1 MTSLPGIVIGASGLD
16 LMAVTPY
23 DCAHWGRAVLADPGK
38 RIVVSER
45 NVFETSSYINL
56 RLFDVNVPQKKSSN
70 RNGTLC
76 LFPEELVDSE
86 V

>member
-45 NVFETSSYINL
+45 NLFET
-56 RLFDVNVPQKKSSN
+56 
-70 RNGTLC
+70 
-76 LFPEELVDSE
+76 E
-86 V
+86 VEFEH